1 MTIKHIYIHTAV
13 VKLKVLIRKRYSIL
27 FFFYFFNLGLRKVY
41 PYYFTFT
48 TFTKGRWVNQN
59 ILDVFAR
66 EFRAHPAEEYVST
79 HCVFQKPKIAYI
91 SKCCY
96 FLLQN
101 VHFSTYINMKVF
113 IQFWTFIFIGYFWP
127 SYKFFLF
134 NDFSFFKIFYTYYVI
149 SGYHSYLL

>member
-66 EFRAHPAEEYVST
+66 EFRAHPAEEYVSI

-96 FLLQN
+96 FCCK
-101 VHFSTYINMKVF
+101 TYILVRIYKYESIYSILNLYF
-113 IQFWTFIFIGYFWP
+113 YWIFLAI
-127 SYKFFLF
+127 
-134 NDFSFFKIFYTYYVI
+134 I
-149 SGYHSYLL
+149 